1 MDNTLELPVQD
12 ESTLE
17 KAQRMS
23 RNIIFGRK
31 TKYEPEFHIPILLEH
46 FLNGRDISA
55 FCYSSEV
62 CEKTFFNWLDKYPQ
76 FKVAYSIA
84 KRLAQMWWEEMA
96 LQNVVNHSGVS
107 NFNQTLW
114 SMVMRNRFS
123 YTEHR
128 KLSVPKLKNSK
139 SVKEQ
144 IEALVSYLSDGNLTA
159 PEANQ
164 VSNLVLAYMR
174 VEEHTEVKKEIAEF
188 KRLMNK

>member
-1 MDNTLELPVQD
+1 MDDDLEMPLAT
-12 ESTLE
+12 ESTFE

-31 TKYEPEFHIPILLEH
+31 PKYDPEFHIPILLEN
-46 FLNGRDISA
+46 FLNGRDVSS
-55 FCYSSEV
+55 FCYSAEV
-62 CEKTFFNWLDKYPQ
+62 CEKTFFNWVTKYPQ
-76 FKVAYSIA
+76 FKVAYDIG

-128 KLSVPKLKNSK
+128 KLSVPNLKKSK
-139 SVKEQ
+139 CVKEQ
-144 IEALVSYLSDGNLTA
+144 IAALISYLSEGNLTA

-164 VSNLVLAYMR
+164 LSNLVLAYMK

-188 KRLMNK
+188 KRLMDK